1 MYPMLREDISFMIR
15 KSKNSDKLRYYIK
28 NGDEDEF
35 EISRI
40 LYNALRK
47 ADGTKPLELLDR
59 GKKNIPKLKKDHL
72 IHTSRI
78 VHLGGPL
85 FGFILFP
92 IGGSIRKFKWLFRLL
107 NAALP
112 IFSVL
117 SFVIGVLF
125 MLLHNANDSVDE
137 NYEII
142 YWLQYLLIWLSIM
155 FHEIGHMNAGIAYG
169 YKVCSVGVLLL
180 TFFPLGAYVSYNENL
195 NYNKSLT
202 AKEKIQFSL
211 SGIESNL
218 LIAGVLLLL
227 SFVVNNDLSHT
238 LISVANANII
248 MAILN
253 SLPALGLDG
262 EKALSAL
269 LDVESIFIVALEWML
284 F

>member
-1 MYPMLREDISFMIR
+1 
-15 KSKNSDKLRYYIK
+15 
-28 NGDEDEF
+28 
-35 EISRI
+35 
-40 LYNALRK
+40 
-47 ADGTKPLELLDR
+47 
-59 GKKNIPKLKKDHL
+59 
-72 IHTSRI
+72 
-78 VHLGGPL
+78 
-85 FGFILFP
+85 
-92 IGGSIRKFKWLFRLL
+92 
-107 NAALP
+107 
-112 IFSVL
+112 
-117 SFVIGVLF
+117 
-125 MLLHNANDSVDE
+125 
-137 NYEII
+137 
-142 YWLQYLLIWLSIM
+142 M

-218 LIAGVLLLL
+218 LIAGILLLL

-262 EKALSAL
+262 EKL
-269 LDVESIFIVALEWML
+269 
-284 F
+284 